1 MSVRSPSDIGRRA
14 AARTGAP
21 VPLGRVNAL
30 LEELSWRGFIAHS
43 TDLDAL
49 AASLDAGQVKSYVGF
64 DPTAPSI
71 HMGNLVQLMLSRRLQ
86 AHGHRPF
93 LLVGGSTGLIGDPKQ
108 SSERNL
114 NPKDLVHE
122 WVERIRSQVTKFV
135 DFDGPNAATV
145 VNNYDWTSELSTLDF
160 LRDIGKHFSVNRMLD
175 REVVKARLESGISYT
190 EFSYVLLQSL
200 DFLELYRRH
209 GVTMQTGGSDQWG
222 NLTSGVELIR
232 RADGGRA
239 HALATPLL
247 TKADGTKF
255 GKTESGT
262 VWLDPRMT
270 SPYAFHQF
278 FLNAEDAMVGTYLR
292 IFSERGREEIEELE
306 RQSLEAPHLRVA
318 QRALA
323 DDITDLVHSPEE
335 RKAATDAAAA
345 LFGRGE
351 LTALPTSVLDAV
363 TRQLGDVAMP
373 LSDPLPAVA
382 DVMAAAGVVPSK
394 SAGRRAIAEG
404 GAYLNNAKVT
414 DPEQVVST
422 TDLLAGKFLVVRR
435 GKRTVGAVRVGQKA

>member
-1 MSVRSPSDIGRRA
+1 
-14 AARTGAP
+14 
-21 VPLGRVNAL
+21 VNAL
-30 LEELSWRGFIAHS
+30 IDELTWRGFIAHS

-49 AASLDAGQVKSYVGF
+49 GASLDAGQVRSYVGF

-108 SSERNL
+108 TSERNL

-175 REVVKARLESGISYT
+175 REVVKSRLESGISYT

-200 DFLELYRRH
+200 DFLELFRRH

-262 VWLDPRMT
+262 VWLDPQMT

-292 IFSERGREEIEELE
+292 IFSERSREEIEDLE
-306 RQSLEAPHLRVA
+306 RQSREEPRLRAA

-323 DDITDLVHSPEE
+323 DDITDLVHSPVE
-335 RKAATDAAAA
+335 RRAATDAAAA
-345 LFGRGE
+345 LFGRGD
-351 LTALPTSVLDAV
+351 LRALAPSVLAAV
-363 TRQLGDVAMP
+363 VRQLGDVAMP
-373 LSDPLPAVA
+373 WSDPPPRVT
-382 DVMAAAGVVPSK
+382 DVMAAAGVAPSK
-394 SAGRRAIAEG
+394 SAARRAVEEG
-404 GAYLNNAKVT
+404 GAYLNNEKVV
-414 DPEQVVST
+414 DPDRSVT
-422 TDLLAGKFLVVRR
+422 PADLLGGKFVVVRR
-435 GKRTVGAVRVGQKA
+435 GKRTVGALRIEHRP

>member
-1 MSVRSPSDIGRRA
+1 M
-14 AARTGAP
+14 
-21 VPLGRVNAL
+21 NAL
-30 LEELSWRGFIAHS
+30 LTELTWRGFVAHS

-49 AASLDAGQVKSYVGF
+49 SAALDEGQVKSYVGF

-114 NPKDLVHE
+114 NPKDVVHE
-122 WVERIRSQVTKFV
+122 WVERIRGQVSKFV
-135 DFDGPNAATV
+135 DFDGPAAATV
-145 VNNYDWTSELSTLDF
+145 VNNFDWTAELSTLDF
-160 LRDIGKHFSVNRMLD
+160 LRDIGKHFSINRMLD
-175 REVVKARLESGISYT
+175 REVVKARLETGISYT
-190 EFSYVLLQSL
+190 EFSYMLLQSL

-262 VWLDPRMT
+262 VWLDPAMT

-278 FLNAEDAMVGTYLR
+278 FLNAEDAMVGTYLK
-292 IFSERGREEIEELE
+292 IFSERGREEIDDLV
-306 RQSLEAPHLRVA
+306 RQTAEAPHLRAA

-323 DDITDLVHSPEE
+323 DDITDLVHSPQE
-335 RKAATDAAAA
+335 RRAATEAAAA
-345 LFGRGE
+345 IFGRGE
-351 LTALPTSVLDAV
+351 LHDLDTATLAAVCKELGGAEMAIGIDLPSVVDAM
-363 TRQLGDVAMP
+363 T
-373 LSDPLPAVA
+373 
-382 DVMAAAGVVPSK
+382 AAGVVPSK
-394 SAGRRAIAEG
+394 SAARRAVDEG
-404 GAYLNNAKVT
+404 GAYLNNERIT
-414 DPEQVVST
+414 DPDQKLADS
-422 TDLLAGKFLVVRR
+422 DLLAGRFVIVRR
-435 GKRTVGAVRVGQKA
+435 GRKTVGAVEVVRNP

>member
-1 MSVRSPSDIGRRA
+1 
-14 AARTGAP
+14 
-21 VPLGRVNAL
+21 VNAL
-30 LEELSWRGFIAHS
+30 LEELTWRGFIAHS
-43 TDLDAL
+43 TDMDAL
-49 AASLDAGQVKSYVGF
+49 GAVLDAGQVRSYVGF

-86 AHGHRPF
+86 AAGHRPF

-122 WVERIRSQVTKFV
+122 WVERIRAQVSKFV
-135 DFDGPNAATV
+135 DFSGPAAAMV
-145 VNNYDWTSELSTLDF
+145 VNNYEWTAELSTLDF
-160 LRDIGKHFSVNRMLD
+160 LRDIGKHFSINRMLD

-190 EFSYVLLQSL
+190 EFSYMLLQSL
-200 DFLELYRRH
+200 DFLQLYRRY

-232 RADGGRA
+232 RADAGKA

-262 VWLDPRMT
+262 VWLDPAMT

-278 FLNAEDAMVGTYLR
+278 FLNAEDAMVATYLR
-292 IFSERGREEIEELE
+292 IFSERPREELDDLI
-306 RQSLEAPHLRVA
+306 QQATQAPHLRIA

-323 DDITDLVHSPEE
+323 DDITDLVHSPAD
-335 RKAATDAAAA
+335 RQTATAAAAA
-345 LFGRGE
+345 LFGSGE
-351 LTALPTSVLDAV
+351 LGTLSEEVLRAV
-363 TRQLGDVAMP
+363 SAELGGVRLQTGAE
-373 LSDPLPAVA
+373 LPAVV
-382 DVMAAAGVVPSK
+382 DLMTAAGVVPSK
-394 SAGRRAIAEG
+394 SAARRAIAEG
-404 GAYLNNAKVT
+404 GAYLNNQKVT
-414 DPEQVVST
+414 DPDQAVNAS
-422 TDLLAGKFLVVRR
+422 DLLSGRFVIVRR
-435 GKRTVGAVRVGQKA
+435 GRRTVGAVELER

>member
-1 MSVRSPSDIGRRA
+1 
-14 AARTGAP
+14 
-21 VPLGRVNAL
+21 VNAL
-30 LEELSWRGFIAHS
+30 LDELTWRGFIAHS
-43 TDLDAL
+43 TDPDAL
-49 AASLDAGQVKSYVGF
+49 SAALDAGQLSSYVGF

-122 WVERIRSQVTKFV
+122 WVERIRGQVSKFV
-135 DFDGPNAATV
+135 DFDGPAAATV
-145 VNNYDWTSELSTLDF
+145 VNNYDWTAELSTLDF
-160 LRDIGKHFSVNRMLD
+160 LRDIGKHFSINRMLD
-175 REVVKARLESGISYT
+175 REVVKTRLETGISYT
-190 EFSYVLLQSL
+190 EFSYMLLQSL
-200 DFLELYRRH
+200 DFLELYRRY

-232 RADGGRA
+232 RADGGKA

-262 VWLDPRMT
+262 VWLDPTMT

-292 IFSERGREEIEELE
+292 IFSERSKDELDEILRE
-306 RQSLEAPHLRVA
+306 QAEAPYRRIA

-323 DDITDLVHSPEE
+323 DDITDLVHSPQDRES
-335 RKAATDAAAA
+335 ATAAAAA
-345 LFGRGE
+345 LFGGGE
-351 LTALPTSVLDAV
+351 LRELDASVLAAV
-363 TRQLGDVAMP
+363 NAELGGVE
-373 LSDPLPAVA
+373 LSVGA
-382 DVMAAAGVVPSK
+382 DLVPIVDLMVAAGLVPSK
-394 SAGRRAIAEG
+394 GAARRAVDEG
-404 GAYLNNAKVT
+404 GAYLNNQKVT
-414 DPEQVVST
+414 DPDQVLAPS
-422 TDLLAGKFLVVRR
+422 DLLAGRFVVIRR
-435 GKRTVGAVRVGQKA
+435 GKKTVGSVKIDRLP